1 MTHPQTYPQTHRP
14 TKPLLILDI
23 SNIFPHSTY
32 SIFRLASMHTKHMYL
47 QTSFHLQYYST
58 LYTFKLRSD
67 FMHSIHMHLQTIF
80 RRQYFSTLCAIKP
93 KHRSMHL
100 IHMYSQIILR
110 RRYIS
115 TRFAYKLHYSSML
128 FTPMYSQI
136 IISRRYIFTRFAYK
150 LHYFFMHPNIMYQ
163 FYLHSIFHIIHTY
176 ISICYL
182 DIPFKQF
189 QGFPPLLL
197 PCFILSP
204 ECHLSLWG

>member
-1 MTHPQTYPQTHRP
+1 MLKTILLKSSGHKDYRSQRKSYKWISKIVTHPQTYPQTHRP

-80 RRQYFSTLCAIKP
+80 RCQYFSTLCAIKP

-115 TRFAYKLHYSSML
+115 TRFAYWGPEGSPSPPQEREGGARSAPNFSL
-128 FTPMYSQI
+128 
-136 IISRRYIFTRFAYK
+136 YK
-150 LHYFFMHPNIMYQ
+150 
-163 FYLHSIFHIIHTY
+163 
-176 ISICYL
+176 
-182 DIPFKQF
+182 
-189 QGFPPLLL
+189 
-197 PCFILSP
+197 SP
-204 ECHLSLWG
+204 

>member
-1 MTHPQTYPQTHRP
+1 MLKQFYWSPEVIRIPKRYNMSKKFKLSQRKSYKWISKIVTHPQTYPQTHRP

-93 KHRSMHL
+93 KHRSMLL

-115 TRFAYKLHYSSML
+115 TRGERSDPKFSASAWPRR
-128 FTPMYSQI
+128 FTVLYCIVMYCTVL
-136 IISRRYIFTRFAYK
+136 YCTV
-150 LHYFFMHPNIMYQ
+150 L
-163 FYLHSIFHIIHTY
+163 
-176 ISICYL
+176 
-182 DIPFKQF
+182 
-189 QGFPPLLL
+189 
-197 PCFILSP
+197 
-204 ECHLSLWG
+204 